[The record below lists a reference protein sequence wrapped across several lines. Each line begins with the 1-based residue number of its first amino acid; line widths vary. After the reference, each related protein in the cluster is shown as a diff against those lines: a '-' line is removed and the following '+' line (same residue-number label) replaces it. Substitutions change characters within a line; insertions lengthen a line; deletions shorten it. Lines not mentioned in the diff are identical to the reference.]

1 MDEMQFD
8 RTRRAIGTDKLD
20 EKDRQQLMQKFT
32 SKGGQVVDERSVKKD
47 QGKGSGGKGAPAEA
61 DRKIRQIQ
69 GARLPSQLARDQK
82 FSEADQAQKI
92 RRIRQ
97 EEEREASSFF
107 ARFFVKL
114 TGKMKGVAP
123 FGNDRAL
130 PEFLS
135 RLNLDARRAVMECNI
150 LSMDLFTTNPEIG
163 RQVLKELDAKN
174 PLYVEILDRAGKL
187 YDRAELSDL
196 LSSYSSD
203 PNSSVAFDAIRV
215 PAVSFLKKLY
225 YLRPFQETYIVAATM
240 AIDAQEKIEKKAANL
255 YASKRKKIR
264 NEWRILMDEIFPLLV
279 ILLQRMEMKK
289 AEPGTWL
296 FEDLI
301 KATPEDRPGKRKA
314 GELISEAM
322 TSVPKVEEKK
332 PDAEAKAESEA
343 EGEAPVEDGK
353 PPNKNA
359 EIEYGMGLMRQL
371 SIETLKKLFDVRGEW
386 KGSMI
391 NRDKV
396 FLSYLYFKEF
406 EDEYSLIL
414 TSSKVRLNA
423 NYAGGVKVDYRQK
436 LADAYEEGRSIHD
449 LFRKYHQESAEFKR
463 TATDPVA
470 HTNYVEHAKRMQL
483 IESRRGGSGR
493 QVRVAIKDVMTKI
506 ATNLEVI
513 IEDLKHGG
521 QIVANPDEF
530 FRFDVAATQQR
541 KLEGKRI
548 RSCFSETY
556 CYALALKQRV
566 ENGDLFGGVIEI
578 PAEEFARNFPGQP
591 AE

>member
-1 MDEMQFD
+1 MQFD

-47 QGKGSGGKGAPAEA
+47 PPKGGGSKGSPPEA
-61 DRKIRQIQ
+61 DRKTKQIH
-69 GARLPSQLARDQK
+69 GARLPSQIAREQK

-114 TGKMKGVAP
+114 SGKMKGVAP
-123 FGNDRAL
+123 FGTDRAL

-163 RQVLKELDAKN
+163 RQILKELDSKN

-225 YLRPFQETYIVAATM
+225 YLRPYQETYIVAATM
-240 AIDAQEKIEKKAANL
+240 AIDAQEKLEKKGANL
-255 YASKRKKIR
+255 YASKKKKIR

-296 FEDLI
+296 FEELI
-301 KATPEDRPGKRKA
+301 KANPDERPGKRKA
-314 GELISEAM
+314 GELLSEAM
-322 TSVPKVEEKK
+322 TAAPKVEEKK
-332 PDAEAKAESEA
+332 AEEAKPEEGAA
-343 EGEAPVEDGK
+343 EGETPAEDGK
-353 PPNKNA
+353 PNKNA
-359 EIEYGMGLMRQL
+359 EVEYGMGLMRQL

-396 FLSYLYFKEF
+396 FLSYLFFKEF

-449 LFRKYHQESAEFKR
+449 LFRKYHQETAELKK
-463 TATDPVA
+463 TAGDPVA

-493 QVRVAIKDVMTKI
+493 QVRVAIKDVMAKI
-506 ATNLEVI
+506 VTNLEVI

-521 QIVANPDEF
+521 QIVGNPDEF

-578 PAEEFARNFPGQP
+578 PPEEFARNFPGQP